1 MKKSLKDQT
10 TRAFQTGGY
19 NPPAVPQPTQP
30 YSQPTQVDPR
40 TGTYTLPGTGIAGY
54 QVPSGTPTGYTP
66 WWCATLLSA
75 CAVYWR
81 TVSNGFADN

>member
-30 YSQPTQVDPR
+30 YSQPTQVDPS

-54 QVPSGTPTGYTP
+54 QVPSGTPTGYVP
-66 WWCATLLSA
+66 
-75 CAVYWR
+75 
-81 TVSNGFADN
+81 